1 MKKGKMNEKLIFGVV
16 GILFVVLAVSTA
28 SATPTLHFVPQD
40 SSVVGY
46 CHETVVD
53 VRLNLSDGDTM
64 IDYGKIGISYDPLC
78 GNITDRNLNTDI
90 STGVDPSWASWNSQ
104 WLGPDREKPCW
115 GYGMDWIVFDFWIPK
130 TGPSDELIGNFTIHC
145 NSTNPPCTNY
155 LNFTCMQECL
165 QGCICIWDSGDNE
178 VSHSVVNGTFTCKE
192 PAPNV
197 VVTVNYASFGTM
209 LAGNRQELN
218 VSLTLNNTGA
228 ASAAI
233 KAVFKTNVTGTYG
246 LKGTGEN
253 IISGTNFE
261 LGLDGDEK
269 ALTNTTD
276 TTFISIIPAGV
287 EVTYAANL
295 VVPAGQ
301 AADDYS
307 GIVELIIEESSG

>member
-1 MKKGKMNEKLIFGVV
+1 MDERLKFGVL

-46 CHETVVD
+46 CHDTVVE
-53 VRLNLSDGDTM
+53 VRLNLSAGDTR
-64 IDYGKIGISYDPLC
+64 IDYGKVGISYDPSC
-78 GNITDRNLNTDI
+78 GNITDRNFNTDFY
-90 STGVDPSWASWNSQ
+90 TGVDSSWSSWNSQ
-104 WLGPDREKPCW
+104 FLGPSTEKPCW
-115 GYGMDWIVFDFWIPK
+115 GYGMDWIVFDFVIHK

-155 LNFTCMQECL
+155 LNFTCMQGCL
-165 QGCICIWDSGDNE
+165 QGCMCIWDFYDIG
-178 VSHSVVNGTFTCKE
+178 VSHSALNGTFTCE
-192 PAPNV
+192 APAPNV
-197 VVTVNYASFGTM
+197 AVTVNNASFGTM

-218 VSLTLNNTGA
+218 VSLTLNNTGTVDA
-228 ASAAI
+228 NI
-233 KAVFKTNVTGTYG
+233 TAVFKTNVTDTYG

-253 IISGTNFE
+253 IIPGTNLE
-261 LGLDGDEK
+261 LGPDENEK
-269 ALTNTTD
+269 ALTNTTA

-287 EVTYAANL
+287 EVTYAAIL